1 MLGYILL
8 HYLTN
13 NDYSM
18 LQFSDV
24 TQNIR
29 TVYNYGIKNEIEYM
43 KSVTLFLVYLPT
55 WYPNFILKN

>member
-1 MLGYILL
+1 
-8 HYLTN
+8 
-13 NDYSM
+13 M